1 MITLIEG
8 DPRLRFHLH
17 GADATR
23 AFGKSIARF
32 LQPGDVIAISGD
44 LGAGKTTFTQGL
56 ANGLGISEQVNSPTF
71 TIIKEY
77 KGRLPLYHMDVYR
90 LGGYEELGFE
100 EYFSGPGVTVIEWPG
115 LIEEELPDE
124 LLWIEIRVIGPEERE
139 ISISPRGIRYEQLCK
154 EIVNEYSRH

>member
-8 DPRLRFHLH
+8 DTRLRFHLH

-23 AFGKSIARF
+23 AFGKSIAQF
-32 LQPGDVIAISGD
+32 LKSGDVVALSGD

-90 LGGYEELGFE
+90 LGGNEELGFE
-100 EYFSGPGVTVIEWPG
+100 EYFSGQGVTVIEWPG
-115 LIEEELPDE
+115 LIVEELPDE
-124 LLWIEIRVIGPEERE
+124 LLWIEIRVIGSEERE
-139 ISISPRGIRYEQLCK
+139 ISLSPRGIRYEQLCK
-154 EIVNEYSRH
+154 EIVNEYSGH